1 MAKITW
7 EPIEMNAEERHAHG
21 MAQPGWFR
29 ARLPHGWLV
38 ACLTEGRH
46 MVAGRTAVAHE
57 GYPAGVSA
65 TFVPLGPA
73 PWN

>member
-1 MAKITW
+1 MSVTSLYWQPLPADPSGAKVAT
-7 EPIEMNAEERHAHG
+7 
-21 MAQPGWFR
+21 QPGWYR

-38 ACLTEGRH
+38 TCLTESRTMVNGRT
-46 MVAGRTAVAHE
+46 MVADE
-57 GYPAGVSA
+57 GYPACVST